1 MKTPLDIY
9 LQRHSPAG
17 APIAGSMVMM
27 ATLLSPRPAGA
38 QPEPEPEQQP
48 QAEATS
54 ISLSTLY
61 YQPARAQSRY
71 FPISR
76 IFLLIQVDQARR

>member
-1 MKTPLDIY
+1 
-9 LQRHSPAG
+9 
-17 APIAGSMVMM
+17 MM

-38 QPEPEPEQQP
+38 QPEPEPEQP

-54 ISLSTLY
+54 TITGSTLY